1 MIKQLMNFIHNCLEF
16 WTSSP
21 SERAKP
27 DKLEEIV
34 VIEGAYYDAQTEK
47 WIHAP

>member
-1 MIKQLMNFIHNCLEF
+1 MNFIRDCLEF
-16 WTSSP
+16 WTSPKHS
-21 SERAKP
+21 KP